1 MMQESG
7 VYQAPAG
14 AERVEIPH
22 SLGVA
27 PNVVQVS
34 GAPDGSKVFTLEN
47 KALLVLLP
55 PGSGACELAWTVG
68 YEQPPEPEHIEEE
81 MGE

>member
-7 VYQAPAG
+7 VYRAPAG

-27 PNVVQVS
+27 PNVVTVE
-34 GAPDGSKVFTLEN
+34 GLPEGSEVFTLED

-55 PGSGACELAWTVG
+55 PGSEAYELAWTVG

-81 MGE
+81 MR